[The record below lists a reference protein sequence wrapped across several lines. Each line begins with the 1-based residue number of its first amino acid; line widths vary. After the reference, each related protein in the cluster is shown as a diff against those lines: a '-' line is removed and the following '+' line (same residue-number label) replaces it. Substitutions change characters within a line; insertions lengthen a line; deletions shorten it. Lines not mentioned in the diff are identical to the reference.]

1 MSAPSADSSRCAEA
15 ARCAPQRGAAVITAL
30 LTVALVAG
38 IASAMVGSYGVSLE
52 SLAGRH
58 DQAQA
63 RWLARA
69 AVDWGRN
76 VLADDFSS
84 NTVDHLGETW
94 AVKVPP
100 TPVEEGEV
108 SGELRDVSG
117 RFNLNNLVVGE
128 DADEDAAAAFVRL
141 LESVGVSTSEATAAT
156 LNLLDWMDTDSV
168 SRLTRGDERSA
179 TGAAGARAIPPNG
192 QLAHEDELVQVP
204 GFDAQLVA
212 RLKPFVA
219 ALPGPSK
226 LNVNTASAEVL
237 HAMLP
242 DLPLDAARILVAER
256 ERAWFKDVAD
266 FNARLPEGVQ
276 GFDPA
281 VADVRSRHI
290 IATGRARFGLAVAR
304 MEVLL
309 DRQQRWPTI
318 VWQRIL

>member
-1 MSAPSADSSRCAEA
+1 MRPAH
-15 ARCAPQRGAAVITAL
+15 AR
-30 LTVALVAG
+30 
-38 IASAMVGSYGVSLE
+38 
-52 SLAGRH
+52 
-58 DQAQA
+58 
-63 RWLARA
+63 
-69 AVDWGRN
+69 
-76 VLADDFSS
+76 F
-84 NTVDHLGETW
+84 
-94 AVKVPP
+94 
-100 TPVEEGEV
+100 
-108 SGELRDVSG
+108 
-117 RFNLNNLVVGE
+117 
-128 DADEDAAAAFVRL
+128 
-141 LESVGVSTSEATAAT
+141 
-156 LNLLDWMDTDSV
+156 
-168 SRLTRGDERSA
+168 
-179 TGAAGARAIPPNG
+179 PNG

-219 ALPGPSK
+219 ACPVLPTGTQCQYRLGRSAARDASGP
-226 LNVNTASAEVL
+226 A
-237 HAMLP
+237 
-242 DLPLDAARILVAER
+242 LDAARILVAEQ

>member
-1 MSAPSADSSRCAEA
+1 M
-15 ARCAPQRGAAVITAL
+15 
-30 LTVALVAG
+30 
-38 IASAMVGSYGVSLE
+38 
-52 SLAGRH
+52 
-58 DQAQA
+58 
-63 RWLARA
+63 
-69 AVDWGRN
+69 
-76 VLADDFSS
+76 
-84 NTVDHLGETW
+84 
-94 AVKVPP
+94 
-100 TPVEEGEV
+100 
-108 SGELRDVSG
+108 
-117 RFNLNNLVVGE
+117 
-128 DADEDAAAAFVRL
+128 
-141 LESVGVSTSEATAAT
+141 
-156 LNLLDWMDTDSV
+156 
-168 SRLTRGDERSA
+168 
-179 TGAAGARAIPPNG
+179 
-192 QLAHEDELVQVP
+192 P